1 MRLQTI
7 RCFSSAHQMLDNLSD
22 LDHTLRNFCFTGRL
36 SKAVRILCGKGSQTH
51 PQTYAFLLQ
60 ECINLKDL
68 DKGRRLHTQMI
79 VSGFKLD
86 EYLHTKLIIL
96 YAKNGELMSAHHLFD
111 KTPQRNLVSWNVMI
125 SGYVQKGLYI
135 EGLNLYYCMRWIGLR
150 PDQFT
155 FASVFRAYASLAS
168 LEQGRR
174 AHGVMIKSRIKS
186 NVVVYSALVDMYFK
200 CSSPQDGHLA
210 FVKSPERNVVTW
222 TALIA
227 GYGQHG
233 CASEVLT
240 LFDQMV
246 AEGFTPNHVTFL
258 VVLSACSRGG
268 LIDKGWK
275 LFNSMTGCYGVRPRV
290 EHYAAMV
297 DLLGRAGRLDD
308 AYELVQ
314 RSSSSG
320 EYPVIWGAL
329 LGGSRIHGDLQ
340 LARLAASK
348 FFELDPNNAGKYTV
362 LSNAYADFGLWED
375 VERVREMMRRTRMR
389 KDPAW
394 SWIEVRGVVHTFL
407 VGDQSHQQIEWIRET
422 VKQLSHILSEAV
434 YVPDLEGDHVGTYY
448 ED

>member
-1 MRLQTI
+1 M
-7 RCFSSAHQMLDNLSD
+7 
-22 LDHTLRNFCFTGRL
+22 
-36 SKAVRILCGKGSQTH
+36 V
-51 PQTYAFLLQ
+51 
-60 ECINLKDL
+60 
-68 DKGRRLHTQMI
+68 

-96 YAKNGELMSAHHLFD
+96 YAKNGDLMNAHHLFD
-111 KTPQRNLVSWNVMI
+111 RTPQRNLVSWNVMI
-125 SGYVQKGLYI
+125 SGYVQKGLYM
-135 EGLNLYYCMRWIGLR
+135 EGLNLYYCMRWIGVR

-155 FASVFRAYASLAS
+155 FASVFRAYAGLAS

-174 AHGVMIKSRIKS
+174 AHGVMIKSQIKS

-222 TALIA
+222 TALIS

-275 LFNSMTGCYGVRPRV
+275 LFNSMTSCYGVRPRV

-314 RSSSSG
+314 SSSSSG
-320 EYPVIWGAL
+320 EYSVIWGAL

-407 VGDQSHQQIEWIRET
+407 VGDQSHQQIEWICET
-422 VKQLSHILSEAV
+422 LKQLSHILSEAV
-434 YVPDLEGDHVGTYY
+434 YVPDLEGDHGGTYY